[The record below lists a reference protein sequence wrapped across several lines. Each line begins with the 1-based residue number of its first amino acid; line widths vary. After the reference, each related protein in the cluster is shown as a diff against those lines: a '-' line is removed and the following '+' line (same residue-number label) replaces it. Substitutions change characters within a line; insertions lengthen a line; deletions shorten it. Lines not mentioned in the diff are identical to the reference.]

1 MFSNDH
7 TKTKE
12 AEVKLVGNDLIY
24 SGKINNEGATLF
36 QEKAY
41 TFLKQFRKCMEINN
55 GNSSEILTNSKKGKK
70 EDKCKIDIN
79 RPLSIHITSGGGRV
93 AQGIAM
99 MNTIEELNREIPT
112 RCVSKGFVGSAATYS
127 AFACKER
134 LAGANTQFLLH
145 PPSKYG
151 VSGQTD
157 DLIVTAENSKRTFQT
172 ILDIYYRKSR
182 VEDSTDAINAT
193 FKDNEYSSA
202 KEIKALGLIDEILE

>member
-1 MFSNDH
+1 M
-7 TKTKE
+7 
-12 AEVKLVGNDLIY
+12 A
-24 SGKINNEGATLF
+24 
-36 QEKAY
+36 
-41 TFLKQFRKCMEINN
+41 MNN
-55 GNSSEILTNSKKGKK
+55 GNSSGILTNSDGDSKKEKK

-145 PPSKYG
+145 PPSKSG

-182 VEDSTDAINAT
+182 VADSTDAINAT